1 MAKAGHRHRGGSF
14 PLTKILAIVIG
25 VHVAGGL
32 GLVWLANTT
41 AGQELAKKYNIELF
55 TPSKPPEPEQAKH
68 EPPPP
73 PPPPKARD
81 AAPPPP
87 SAAPKVASALPPA
100 PSAAPTIGG
109 GGAGPNW
116 GGGKFAGAG
125 LGDGPDAAFRIA
137 AISKFRS
144 CIKDNLENMG
154 PGEVRLAVDPQGSVK
169 GFRMSV
175 STGNRDLDAELVR
188 CAGEV
193 QRTGL
198 GPAPPGTEKGAIVS
212 VRLYPSY

>member
-1 MAKAGHRHRGGSF
+1 MCS
-14 PLTKILAIVIG
+14 
-25 VHVAGGL
+25 
-32 GLVWLANTT
+32 TT
-41 AGQELAKKYNIELF
+41 S
-55 TPSKPPEPEQAKH
+55 P
-68 EPPPP
+68 
-73 PPPPKARD
+73 
-81 AAPPPP
+81 
-87 SAAPKVASALPPA
+87 

-154 PGEVRLAVDPQGSVK
+154 PGEV
-169 GFRMSV
+169 
-175 STGNRDLDAELVR
+175 
-188 CAGEV
+188 